1 MPSLLRALEA
11 CKIRL
16 NLDPDLNLN
25 LNLDLVPA
33 GCLQEKTVERR
44 AA

>member
-16 NLDPDLNLN
+16 NLDLDLN

>member
-1 MPSLLRALEA
+1 MPSLLRALQA

-16 NLDPDLNLN
+16 NLD